1 MAEALIV
8 ACPHCNTLNRAP
20 PDKLAAGA
28 SGKCGHCG
36 SPLFDGQPPALTAPR
51 LETHAVKSAIP
62 LRVDFGAPWGGPCQA
77 MARKFEQ
84 AAGKLEPTVRLAKIN
99 TDQEPE
105 LASRFRIQ
113 GIPTVILFKKGR
125 EIARQSGVMD
135 ARGLTHWVQQE
146 LS

>member
-20 PDKLAAGA
+20 ADKLAAGT

-36 SPLFDGQPPALTAPR
+36 SPLFDGHPLALNAASF
-51 LETHAVKSAIP
+51 ETHAVKSDIP
-62 LRVDFGAPWGGPCQA
+62 LLVDFWAPWCGPCQA
-77 MARKFEQ
+77 MAPQFEQ
-84 AAGKLEPTVRLAKIN
+84 AAGELEPRMRLGKVN

-105 LASRFRIQ
+105 LASRFRIR